1 MKIRKMH
8 LVNFRCFQ
16 ESEVDFESQLT
27 VFVSNNG
34 AGKTAVLDAVAYGLA
49 RYIRGLP
56 GIRSPALKFSDIRIT
71 NNEVQA
77 DGCVLGWTAQD
88 AETLI
93 IWASI
98 KKSDRA
104 DPVKLKKSSEQLV
117 KNLVEAQP
125 TGPKRI
131 VTMADYVSDIMERH
145 RADAAFEL
153 PVVVF
158 YGTDRVV
165 RKEIQRRRGFKKVF
179 TRFDA
184 LQDSM
189 FAETHFKKAFEWF
202 NAIEDEERRDR
213 IRLKDLG
220 YEDPRVAAVRLA
232 VERLLPDKHFNLR
245 TEAKPLRLV
254 IDRKLADG
262 PVKTFRI
269 SQLSDGV
276 RVILGMAMDLS
287 RRMIE
292 ANPHLEPTQALQSSA
307 IVLIDEIDLHLHPSW
322 QQKVLDG
329 FMSAFPNAQFIVS
342 THSPQVLSAVPA
354 DSLRVIKFE
363 ETSESSHPPESE
375 LSSAQL
381 IIRDEYSFLKGAQA
395 QYILETIFAVPAR
408 APHLESTKNLER
420 YKNMISEGTWD
431 TPEGQEL
438 REKIDAWGAGFEAE
452 LGKLDIEI
460 RLKRHERKK
469 LSKDD
474 KS

>member
-49 RYIRGLP
+49 RYLRGLP
-56 GIRSPALKFSDIRIT
+56 GIRSPALKASDIRIT
-71 NNEVQA
+71 HNEIQA

-88 AETLI
+88 AESLLN
-93 IWASI
+93 WASI
-98 KKSDRA
+98 KKSDRS
-104 DPVKLKKSSEQLV
+104 DPVRLKKSSDQLV
-117 KNLVEAQP
+117 RNLLNAEP
-125 TGPKRI
+125 SGPKR
-131 VTMADYVSDIMERH
+131 VLTMADYVSDIMERH
-145 RADAAFEL
+145 RADVIFEL

-202 NAIEDEERRDR
+202 NAIEDEERRER
-213 IRLKDLG
+213 IRLKDLD

-232 VERLLPDKHFNLR
+232 VERLLPAKHFNLR
-245 TEAKPLRLV
+245 TETKPLRLV
-254 IDRKLADG
+254 IDRRLANG

-292 ANPHLEPTQALQSSA
+292 ANPHLKPSQALHSSA

-322 QQKVLDG
+322 QQTVLDG
-329 FMSAFPNAQFIVS
+329 FMAAFPNAQFIVS

-354 DSLRVIKFE
+354 SSLRVIKFE
-363 ETSESSHPPESE
+363 DSSQIADGSKDD
-375 LSSAQL
+375 LSPGQL

-408 APHLESTKNLER
+408 APHLESTKNLEKYR
-420 YKNMISEGTWD
+420 NMISEGTWD
-431 TPEGQEL
+431 TQEGLEL
-438 REKIDAWGAGFEAE
+438 RSKIDAWGAGFEAE

-460 RLKRHERKK
+460 RLKRHERTK
-469 LSKDD
+469 LSKDT